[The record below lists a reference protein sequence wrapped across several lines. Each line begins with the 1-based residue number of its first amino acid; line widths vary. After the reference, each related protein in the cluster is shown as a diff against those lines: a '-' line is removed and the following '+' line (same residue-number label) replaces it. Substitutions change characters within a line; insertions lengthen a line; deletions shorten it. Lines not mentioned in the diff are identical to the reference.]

1 MTRPFGTNTASYGQ
15 ISQFCAALS
24 SAGSRRPPGPSRRSD
39 PERTIRSLF
48 DGAGA
53 PQYNTP
59 AVGRHDAQGGAAG
72 GRIPL
77 SGGRVNTE
85 DPGEEASS
93 DDRLLLPRL
102 LATGSIVLATA
113 TLRTCSRSLK
123 LCAEHSTSLVR
134 LTADYTFGSPSAPRS
149 RQVFRDE
156 LLGLMRE
163 LADVS
168 WHESRRAIDALDL
181 RTRSGCTTSDQ
192 PTRPYRVKP

>member
-1 MTRPFGTNTASYGQ
+1 MRLRSGW
-15 ISQFCAALS
+15 
-24 SAGSRRPPGPSRRSD
+24 SR
-39 PERTIRSLF
+39 
-48 DGAGA
+48 
-53 PQYNTP
+53 
-59 AVGRHDAQGGAAG
+59 G
-72 GRIPL
+72 GRFPL

-85 DPGEEASS
+85 DPGQGAFS

-113 TLRTCSRSLK
+113 SLRTCSRSLK

-134 LTADYTFGSPSAPRS
+134 LTADYTSGSPSAPTS

-181 RTRSGCTTSDQ
+181 RTRSGCTTSEQ

>member
-1 MTRPFGTNTASYGQ
+1 M
-15 ISQFCAALS
+15 
-24 SAGSRRPPGPSRRSD
+24 
-39 PERTIRSLF
+39 
-48 DGAGA
+48 
-53 PQYNTP
+53 
-59 AVGRHDAQGGAAG
+59 
-72 GRIPL
+72 
-77 SGGRVNTE
+77 NTE

-102 LATGSIVLATA
+102 LATGSILLATA

-134 LTADYTFGSPSAPRS
+134 LTADFASGSPSAPKS
-149 RQVFRDE
+149 RQMFRDE

-181 RTRSGCTTSDQ
+181 RTHSGCTTSDQ
-192 PTRPYRVKP
+192 PARPHRVKP